1 MIIKNKFSMGKNP
14 IRVKNIEIAVY
25 EHRENL
31 YVPLQLA
38 HTLMNSGVAELNMF
52 RCYLGISFCSS
63 GNIKYTNELLE
74 KIADLTNM
82 DKKSVRNHIKNLIS
96 KKYLGFN
103 PNTNTIFVT
112 GLDKLRKM
120 FNISSRK
127 AFLLKVNDIFDKNR
141 FKSLIFTSF
150 SENTLYYQKRVKSD
164 MFLRKQILSSALDSK
179 KDVESYLKH
188 LNLEKPSLRK
198 RYIKS
203 ILYNTNIFTEG
214 RELLQRVPN
223 NPKNKYVENV
233 DSYLGISCSIY
244 ADNFK
249 RSKSWA
255 SKMKSKAS
263 EYKFSTYQ
271 HMFKPVFQVWEQ
283 NIEFTRQAI
292 LEFDDNKYN
301 RYSLHRINNRLMVCE
316 QLYDSISI
324 NKEII
329 KLVNRCSFSKI

>member
-1 MIIKNKFSMGKNP
+1 MLIKNKFSMGKNP
-14 IRVKNIEIAVY
+14 IRVKNIETAVY

-103 PNTNTIFVT
+103 PNTNTIFIT

-120 FNISSRK
+120 FNITSRK
-127 AFLLKVNDIFDKNR
+127 AFLLKVNDILDKNR

-179 KDVESYLKH
+179 KDVESYVKH

-203 ILYNTNIFTEG
+203 VLYSTNIFTEG

-223 NPKNKYVENV
+223 HPKNKYIENV
-233 DSYLGISCSIY
+233 DTYLGISCSIY

-249 RSKSWA
+249 RSKSWS
-255 SKMKSKAS
+255 SKMKKKAT
-263 EYKFSTYQ
+263 EYNLTSYQ
-271 HMFKPVFQVWEQ
+271 HMYKPVFQVWEK
-283 NIEFTRQAI
+283 NIDFTRKAI
-292 LEFDDNKYN
+292 HQYDDVKFN
-301 RYSLHRINNRLMVCE
+301 RYSLHKVGNKLMVCE
-316 QLYDSISI
+316 QLYDSITI
-324 NKEII
+324 NKDII